1 VESETKSRQL
11 ADKGFRVV
19 LTTRDHKAG
28 TKAFLAFLS
37 RADQARIIN
46 LSSGYGELGSLSSSV
61 PSYCLSKLTLNG
73 ATIMFDEALRGVSVA
88 FARQLAEAERI
99 FQ

>member
-1 VESETKSRQL
+1 VIIRPGQKLFSLFSAER
-11 ADKGFRVV
+11 
-19 LTTRDHKAG
+19 
-28 TKAFLAFLS
+28 
-37 RADQARIIN
+37 DQARIIN
-46 LSSGYGELGSLSSSV
+46 LSSGYGELGGLSSSV